1 MLDTDFNINSSRED
15 QLTNYFGIT
24 AIEPECKDEYI
35 KIPIDLPWAE
45 LQKDVNLAFDKFGWY
60 GMIHRRQNT
69 WERSTLYGG
78 LGLTYNPDYRFDL
91 PKHAHAL
98 GNPRSTNMITDP
110 KKWIHDLEAYKY
122 SDNINYLNFNTYAD
136 CLGLRNETDV
146 TRFRSFPSVFEK
158 LKRKLIQGRLAEI
171 RPRFK
176 LKSDME
182 FMWHTDEK
190 NEFVS
195 RLLIPITY
203 SDDYFIE
210 FKETG
215 TKLYFEPGYAYHWNT
230 YKVHRWNFNY
240 RPNLMNRTC
249 IVVGWSPWLE
259 FDGERWSTNEYCN
272 KIHPTDMINKGL
284 VI

>member
-1 MLDTDFNINSSRED
+1 VIDAAFNSNSTRQS
-15 QLTNYFGIT
+15 QLANYFGIGPL
-24 AIEPECKDEYI
+24 EPECQDEYI
-35 KIPIDLPWAE
+35 KIPIDLPWTE

-60 GMIHRRQNT
+60 GMIHRKQNN
-69 WERSTLYGG
+69 WDRSTLYGG
-78 LGLTYNPDYRFDL
+78 LGLTYNPDYKFDL
-91 PKHAHAL
+91 PEHAHAL
-98 GNPRSTNMITDP
+98 GNPRSTVRTVDP
-110 KKWIHDLEAYKY
+110 KKWVSDLESYNY
-122 SDNINYLNFNTYAD
+122 SDNIETFNFNTYAD
-136 CLGLRNETDV
+136 CLGLRNDTDV
-146 TRFRSFPSVFEK
+146 TRFRSFTSVFEK

-171 RPRFK
+171 RPRFLLRGDK
-176 LKSDME
+176 E

-249 IVVGWSPWLE
+249 LVIGWSPWLE

-272 KIHPTDMINKGL
+272 RIHPTDMINKGL
-284 VI
+284 VL

>member
-1 MLDTDFNINSSRED
+1 VIDAAFNSNSTRLS
-15 QLTNYFGIT
+15 QLTDCFRIRPL
-24 AIEPECKDEYI
+24 EPECQDEYI
-35 KIPIDLPWAE
+35 KIPIDLPWGE

-60 GMIHRRQNT
+60 GMIHRKQNN
-69 WERSTLYGG
+69 WDRSTLYGG
-78 LGLTYNPDYRFDL
+78 LGLTYNPDYKFDL
-91 PKHAHAL
+91 PEHAHAL
-98 GNPRSTNMITDP
+98 GNPRSTVRIVDP
-110 KKWIHDLEAYKY
+110 KKWIRDLESYNY
-122 SDNINYLNFNTYAD
+122 SDNIDRFSFNTYAD
-136 CLGLRNETDV
+136 CLGLRHETDV
-146 TRFRSFPSVFEK
+146 TKFRSFPSVFEK
-158 LKRKLIQGRLAEI
+158 IKRKLIQGRLAEI
-171 RPRFK
+171 RPRFLLRGDK
-176 LKSDME
+176 E

-249 IVVGWSPWLE
+249 LVIGWAPWLE

-284 VI
+284 VL

>member
-1 MLDTDFNINSSRED
+1 MLDTNFNINSSREV

-24 AIEPECKDEYI
+24 TIEPECKDEYI

-98 GNPRSTNMITDP
+98 GNPRSTSMITDP

-122 SDNINYLNFNTYAD
+122 SDNIDTFNFNTYAD
-136 CLGLRNETDV
+136 CLGLHTETDV

-158 LKRKLIQGRLAEI
+158 IKRKLIQGRLAEI
-171 RPRFK
+171 RPRFL
-176 LKSDME
+176 LKSDVE

-215 TKLYFEPGYAYHWNT
+215 TKLYFEPGYVYHWNT